1 MDTSIKSLFCLVSG
15 YRTKL
20 QQGGNQSD
28 RISLS
33 EAGYPPFTN
42 DEVFREILE
51 QAENF
56 KKNRVEI
63 RPYSVDAAIDSR
75 MVAKR

>member
-1 MDTSIKSLFCLVSG
+1 VEFWLRLYLLFIAQIILKVHEYNKSDSIDLL
-15 YRTKL
+15 
-20 QQGGNQSD
+20 
-28 RISLS
+28 

-63 RPYSVDAAIDSR
+63 RPYSVDAAGDSR
-75 MVAKR
+75 MVAER